1 MLLQAAPPDT
11 STYMI
16 AGYVVF
22 ALIMAIYLVSL
33 FARRRNLEQD
43 LSTLESLQAES
54 KLAANT
60 APAAAKP
67 AAKAKN
73 TRAKPGRRRQA
84 GRRAATKR

>member
-22 ALIMAIYLVSL
+22 VVIMAIYLVSL
-33 FARRRNLEQD
+33 FARRHSLEQD

-54 KLAANT
+54 KLAAGT
-60 APAAAKP
+60 APAARKP
-67 AAKAKN
+67 AAKAKS
-73 TRAKPGRRRQA
+73 TRPRTARRRQVA
-84 GRRAATKR
+84 RKPATKR

>member
-22 ALIMAIYLVSL
+22 VLIMAIYLVSL

-43 LSTLESLQAES
+43 LTTLESLKAES
-54 KLAANT
+54 KSAASAA
-60 APAAAKP
+60 APALKP
-67 AAKAKN
+67 AAK
-73 TRAKPGRRRQA
+73 
-84 GRRAATKR
+84 TKRPHRETARRGKSPRR